1 MTQKGQYHVEK
12 RSKSTYILVLA
23 EKKVEFWSYPP
34 SPLFLIPFIV
44 LAVFKPFLT
53 FFWILAGKKV
63 EFWSYPPLGPFLAF
77 LASAPFLAV
86 FNPSDFLLDSSWK
99 KGGVLVYPLPLL
111 SFLLRPVFA
120 VLTLSDFLLNSSW
133 KKGGVLSYPFWPFY
147 RFWHRPFLAVLSF
160 FSVFDDF

>member
-63 EFWSYPPLGPFLAF
+63 EFWSYPPLAPFWRFWSLPRFWLFLTLLTFFWILAGKKVEFWSTPCLFYHFCSGPFLLF
-77 LASAPFLAV
+77 
-86 FNPSDFLLDSSWK
+86 
-99 KGGVLVYPLPLL
+99 
-111 SFLLRPVFA
+111 
-120 VLTLSDFLLNSSW
+120 
-133 KKGGVLSYPFWPFY
+133 
-147 RFWHRPFLAVLSF
+147 
-160 FSVFDDF
+160 